1 MIFLAE
7 VSEEFNAGYK
17 VGTALG
23 VLIPLLV
30 LSFAIRSL
38 GDEDRSK
45 KCALGLIVFSSGW
58 TLATLG
64 YSLNRLTGSAGLM
77 ILFGVLGSLA
87 MLASIVLAIL
97 GLVDVSGDG
106 PRKKTGTGQAIATLI
121 LGGLFLLSGVIGF
134 LTAGDGLP
142 ADWKMTQPVRGSRIS
157 VVPKNFSIAEP
168 GPGWIQI
175 VATKLNPR
183 ADVAFVNP
191 KKTIYLIVM
200 AHDIPAANL
209 TPLRFWADAAR
220 SEMKQIDPGAVV
232 SEGQPLTLGT
242 CQGVAFDAQATREG
256 KHFVYREWVGIH
268 GSKAYQVLAW
278 GLQTNAA
285 LVRSEADRII
295 ATFE

>member
-1 MIFLAE
+1 
-7 VSEEFNAGYK
+7 
-17 VGTALG
+17 
-23 VLIPLLV
+23 VLIPLTV
-30 LSFAIRSL
+30 LGFAIKSL
-38 GDEDRSK
+38 GDEDRSR

-58 TLATLG
+58 SLATLG
-64 YSLNRLTGSAGLM
+64 YSLNKLTGSAGLM
-77 ILFGVLGSLA
+77 ILLGGLGSIA
-87 MLASIVLAIL
+87 MLGSIVLAIL
-97 GLVDVSGDG
+97 GLIDVSGDG

-121 LGGLFLLSGVIGF
+121 LGGVFLLSGVIGF

-142 ADWKMTQPVRGSRIS
+142 ADWKMTQPVRGSRVS

-191 KKTIYLIVM
+191 KKTIYLIVL

-220 SEMKQIDPGAVV
+220 GEMKQIDPGAVV

-278 GLQTNAA
+278 GLQPNAA

-295 ATFE
+295 ATFETLTK